1 MGISDKIT
9 IGFVVKNQKNQFLFR
24 YAINN
29 KVLDVSL
36 LDSTVPTKGFDKEQ
50 INNIYFDHTGHN
62 LSECGEI
69 YTLDSGRDK
78 DGMFK
83 IFYIRV
89 EWEDTKSGD
98 YFWLS
103 RQDVEKWYEEGRI
116 NTDQY
121 LLIKKANKINFDTL
135 TRKKIVKPKTR
146 KDKPI
151 TTKDKSIIRRR
162 LEAGRFIKP
171 TDKSQVEV
179 AEEIIKSG
187 KHGSIKNFTNI
198 LNYEELLLD
207 FAKISPNPLEC
218 SDYFYTFIN
227 DHLLDK
233 RSFRVAFLRQVYLNE
248 NVYTRLDIEK
258 IIEIYNLKKEN
269 AILLFDT
276 DLKDQLKLRLA
287 NAQTF
292 PKFDVKKY
300 DSDKEYRREKDKLV
314 ELNKLKEAGLK
325 EIVQKFEEI
334 QKSLEKDDNY

>member
-1 MGISDKIT
+1 MGISNKIT
-9 IGFVVKNQKNQFLFR
+9 IGFVIKNTRNEFLFR

-36 LDSTVPTKGFDKEQ
+36 LDKTMLTDGFSKQE
-50 INNIYFDHTGHN
+50 INKIYFDHTGHD

-78 DGMFK
+78 DGMYK

-98 YFWLS
+98 YIWLS
-103 RQDVEKWYEEGRI
+103 RQDVEKWYQEGRI

-121 LLIKKANKINFDTL
+121 QLIKKANKLNFDTL
-135 TRKKIVKPKTR
+135 TRKKIVKSKSR
-146 KDKPI
+146 NDKPL
-151 TTKDKSIIRRR
+151 TPKGKSIIKRR
-162 LEAGRFIKP
+162 LEAGRSIKP
-171 TDKSQVEV
+171 TDKYQVSV

-187 KHGSIKNFTNI
+187 KHASIENFPNI

-218 SDYFYTFIN
+218 SDYFYSFIN
-227 DHLLDK
+227 DYLRDK
-233 RSFRVAFLRQVYLNE
+233 RSFRVAFLRQIYLNE
-248 NVYTRLDIEK
+248 NVYTWLDIEK
-258 IIEIYNLKKEN
+258 FIEIYNLKKEN

-276 DLKDQLKLRLA
+276 DLKDLLKQRLA

-314 ELNKLKEAGLK
+314 ELNKLKESGLK

-334 QKSLEKDDNY
+334 QKTLEKDEEF